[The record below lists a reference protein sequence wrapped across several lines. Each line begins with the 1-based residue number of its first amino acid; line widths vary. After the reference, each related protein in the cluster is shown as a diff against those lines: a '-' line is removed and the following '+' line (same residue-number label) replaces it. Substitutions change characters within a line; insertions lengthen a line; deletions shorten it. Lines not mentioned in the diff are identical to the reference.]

1 MEDNTDTQKY
11 DSFTKI
17 IRDLLDDL
25 THVFP
30 EYQNSYQSISNS
42 LTHAVAQ
49 HDLYEYCM
57 KVVPPRFFD
66 ILYQN
71 EDMFSDA
78 EVDTKFLPDLDFK
91 LFFTSDVSEN
101 SRKVLWKYL
110 QLLLFTLVGDVR
122 DKDAFGDAANLF
134 TGINEDDLQD
144 KMKEAF
150 DNMGGIFEKM
160 GEQMDQEQQQQQE
173 QQEQQEQ
180 QDTQDSSTNNDNTSR
195 GGFQMPNLG
204 SIQDHLKTILEGKI
218 GILAKELAEE
228 MKGEFSDFIGGDVD
242 NGNIN
247 PKDIFKN
254 FVKNP
259 NKIKELIGRI
269 KDKLEEKMKSGNI
282 SRDELMKEASDI
294 MDKMKEFGGKDEM
307 MNMMKNMAKTMGGGG
322 KNARFNMG
330 AFEAMAK
337 QHEQKERLR
346 KKLDERRKA
355 KIVEE
360 NNKKKFVIEGEAA
373 PEKTHF
379 IHPDLLKMMDE
390 EDAQKMQKKSA
401 NVGDTK
407 KHNNKNNN
415 KKKGKTKKN

>member
-71 EDMFSDA
+71 EDMFSDN
-78 EVDTKFLPDLDFK
+78 EIDTKFLPDLDFK

-160 GEQMDQEQQQQQE
+160 GEQMDQEQQQQG
-173 QQEQQEQ
+173 
-180 QDTQDSSTNNDNTSR
+180 TQDSSTNPNDNNSR

-228 MKGEFSDFIGGDVD
+228 MKGEFSNFIGGDID
-242 NGNIN
+242 SGNIN

-390 EDAQKMQKKSA
+390 EDAE
-401 NVGDTK
+401 K
-407 KHNNKNNN
+407 KHKINNNKN
-415 KKKGKTKKN
+415 KKKSKKKKN

>member
-71 EDMFSDA
+71 EDMFSDN
-78 EVDTKFLPDLDFK
+78 EIDTKFLPDLDFK

-415 KKKGKTKKN
+415 KKKGKTK

>member
-1 MEDNTDTQKY
+1 MDDNTDSQKY
-11 DSFTKI
+11 ESFTKI

-25 THVFP
+25 TNVFP
-30 EYQNSYQSISNS
+30 EYQHTYQSISNS

-49 HDLYEYCM
+49 HDLYEHCM

-160 GEQMDQEQQQQQE
+160 GEQMDQEQPQEQQQQQQE
-173 QQEQQEQ
+173 Q
-180 QDTQDSSTNNDNTSR
+180 QDSSTNNDNTSR

-242 NGNIN
+242 SGNIN

-294 MDKMKEFGGKDEM
+294 MDKMKDFGGKDEM

-355 KIVEE
+355 KVVEE

-390 EDAQKMQKKSA
+390 EDAQKIQKKSA
-401 NVGDTK
+401 NVTDTK

-415 KKKGKTKKN
+415 KNNNKKKGKKKKN

>member
-1 MEDNTDTQKY
+1 MDDNTDSQKY
-11 DSFTKI
+11 ESFTKI

-25 THVFP
+25 TNVFP
-30 EYQNSYQSISNS
+30 EYQHSYQSISNS

-49 HDLYEYCM
+49 HDLYEHCM

-134 TGINEDDLQD
+134 TGINEGDLQD

-160 GEQMDQEQQQQQE
+160 GEQMDQEQPQE
-173 QQEQQEQ
+173 QQEQ
-180 QDTQDSSTNNDNTSR
+180 QDSSTNNDNTSR

-242 NGNIN
+242 SGNVN

-294 MDKMKEFGGKDEM
+294 MDKMKDFGGKDEM

-355 KIVEE
+355 KVVEE

-390 EDAQKMQKKSA
+390 EDAQNIQKKTA
-401 NVGDTK
+401 NVSDTK

-415 KKKGKTKKN
+415 KKKGKKKKN

>member
-71 EDMFSDA
+71 EDMFSDN
-78 EVDTKFLPDLDFK
+78 EIDTKFLPDLDFK